1 MLMQQIQLC
10 WFSSS
15 SAESI
20 SSTSI
25 YGLSAHTDP
34 QLLRSESTANL
45 EPYTYLPYGSYHAR
59 HVFRG
64 WLKAEMQRLLTHS
77 SCPSVWP
84 EECSIFYA
92 HLRNRGYPA
101 RAIDSCFRG
110 FNWNQRR
117 SMLAPKLRKRSDDD
131 SFCDQYRGCV
141 FSSRNAPGVDQL
153 RGGISLSLETLQHES
168 AGADIFPPRAFFSVK
183 SALPMGCILRRSQW
197 DVFYDD
203 STELPNC

>member
-10 WFSSS
+10 WFGSS

-25 YGLSAHTDP
+25 YDLSAHTDP
-34 QLLRSESTANL
+34 QLLSSESTANPVMPTL
-45 EPYTYLPYGSYHAR
+45 IFPTDPTMHF
-59 HVFRG
+59 FRG

-77 SCPSVWP
+77 SCPSVWL
-84 EECSIFYA
+84 EECSIFYE

-117 SMLAPKLRKRSDDD
+117 SMLAPKLRKLSDDD
-131 SFCDQYRGCV
+131 SFFDQYRGCV

-153 RGGISLSLETLQHES
+153 RGGISLSLE
-168 AGADIFPPRAFFSVK
+168 
-183 SALPMGCILRRSQW
+183 
-197 DVFYDD
+197 
-203 STELPNC
+203 